1 MPQNNIINLIPIIL
15 SGGSGSRLWPLSRR
29 NLPKPFVKINNKKSL
44 YELTLNRVSKFKY
57 LVTKKNKSLVFNISS
72 SDYFYEI
79 DSVVD
84 KKLYDPHYV
93 LEPISRNTGPSIF
106 SATKIIYENVDPN
119 AFIISLPSD
128 HIINDDSNFAEIINN
143 ATELIAKA
151 PDKVCLFGIKPDSPD
166 INYGY
171 IETTTSK
178 EELKNISRFIEKPCL
193 LDAKK
198 FYKKHNLFW
207 NSGIFLFKAETMLE
221 MIKIHQK
228 DQFKLLN
235 KCIDSS
241 SFDLKKSNKIYL
253 DLKTYKKLNNISID
267 YSIIEKTDNLKMIE
281 CNAGWS
287 DIGSWESFEKAMKDD
302 FIKISNKNNIYSI
315 NSNNNFVLS
324 ETNSIGLIDIN
335 NLSIIQH
342 DNALLISKSD
352 QSSQVKKIVE
362 MMEDNHDPSINTS
375 SMINRPWGNFKVL
388 FESVAFKIKLIEIL
402 PKQSISLQKHLLRS
416 EHWVVVE
423 GIATIQKG
431 TDIFKLC
438 KNESTYI
445 PIKKKHKISNQTTKT
460 LKIVEVQCGS
470 YVGED
475 DIIRYED
482 DYGRI

>member
-1 MPQNNIINLIPIIL
+1 MTQNNKINLIPIIL

-29 NLPKPFVKINNKKSL
+29 NLPKPFVKLNNKKSL
-44 YELTLNRVSKFKY
+44 YEMTLNRISKFKY
-57 LVTKKNKSLVFNISS
+57 LVTQKNKSLVFNISS

-84 KKLYDPHYV
+84 KKIYDPHYV
-93 LEPISRNTGPSIF
+93 LEPISKNTGPSIS

-128 HIINDDSNFAEIINN
+128 HIINDNINFAEIINN
-143 ATELIAKA
+143 ATELIAKT
-151 PDKVCLFGIKPDSPD
+151 PDKVFLFGIKPDSPD

-178 EELKNISRFIEKPCL
+178 DELKNISRFIEKPNL
-193 LDAKK
+193 LDAETLFTKK
-198 FYKKHNLFW
+198 NLFW
-207 NSGIFLFKAETMLE
+207 NSGIFLFKAATMLN
-221 MIKIHQK
+221 MINLYQNE
-228 DQFKLLN
+228 QFKVLN
-235 KCIDSS
+235 RCIERSNI
-241 SFDLKKSNKIYL
+241 DLKKSKKIYL
-253 DLKTYKKLNNISID
+253 DPTSYKKFNNISID
-267 YSIIEKTDNLKMIE
+267 YSIIEKADNLKMIE
-281 CNAGWS
+281 FSSGWS
-287 DIGSWESFEKAMKDD
+287 DVGSWSSFQKAIKNN
-302 FIKISNKNNIYSI
+302 FIKIPRKNNIYSI
-315 NSNNNFVLS
+315 NSKNNFVLS

-342 DNALLISKSD
+342 DNALLISKSN
-352 QSSQVKKIVE
+352 QTSQVKKIVE
-362 MMEDNHDPSINTS
+362 MMSENDDPSIYSS

-388 FESVAFKIKLIEIL
+388 FNTDFFKIKLIEIL
-402 PKQSISLQKHLLRS
+402 PRQSISLQKHLFRS

-423 GIATIQKG
+423 GIASIQKG
-431 TDIFKLC
+431 SDTFELM

-445 PIKKKHKISNQTTKT
+445 QIKEKHKISNKTSET